1 MKVIQLTWMVLVQ
14 SLGHGRLFLTQ
25 LTVARQA
32 PLLIGLSQQEYWS
45 GLSFPPP
52 GDLSHPGI
60 KPRSPTLQADSSLS
74 EPPVKI
80 LKSRL
85 MN

>member
-52 GDLSHPGI
+52 GE
-60 KPRSPTLQADSSLS
+60 SS
-74 EPPVKI
+74 
-80 LKSRL
+80 
-85 MN
+85 